1 MKKYKKLADD
11 LVSMTDAKKILGVSS
26 SSVIDYWVKKGRI
39 KFIRLG
45 NIRLFL
51 KSDISNLS

>member
-11 LVSMTDAKKILGVSS
+11 LVSMSDAKKILGVSS
-26 SSVIDYWVKKGRI
+26 SSVIDWWVKKGKIR
-39 KFIRLG
+39 FIRLG

-51 KSDISNLS
+51 KEDLKNLS